1 MEAEEFLPS
10 FDDDMEAEEFLP
22 SSSSSSTDSG
32 LSHLIALQTAEGSWF
47 LNEGLAS
54 VVGRSL
60 SDLKGSCPNGC
71 SEVVWGTLLA
81 IALLETKFSDQRDE
95 WELVSMKSEMWLQG
109 QTLPAGETV
118 ESLTEKVKHAL
129 P

>member
-1 MEAEEFLPS
+1 MNGSDDDLEAEEFLQFSP
-10 FDDDMEAEEFLP
+10 FFP
-22 SSSSSSTDSG
+22 IDSG
-32 LSHLIALQTAEGSWF
+32 LLYLIALQTAEGSWF

-60 SDLKGSCPNGC
+60 SDLKGFCTGGC

-81 IALLETKFSDQRDE
+81 IALLETRFSDQRDE

-118 ESLTEKVKHAL
+118 ESLTEKAKNAL

>member
-1 MEAEEFLPS
+1 ME
-10 FDDDMEAEEFLP
+10 DEEFLP
-22 SSSSSSTDSG
+22 SSSSSSIDSG
-32 LSHLIALQTAEGSWF
+32 LSRLIALQTAEGSWF

-81 IALLETKFSDQRDE
+81 IALLETKFSDQHDE

-118 ESLTEKVKHAL
+118 ESLTEKAKHAL

>member
-1 MEAEEFLPS
+1 MEAEEYLPS

-22 SSSSSSTDSG
+22 SSSSSSIDSG
-32 LSHLIALQTAEGSWF
+32 LSRLIALQTAEGSWF

-60 SDLKGSCPNGC
+60 SDLKGSCPSGC

-95 WELVSMKSEMWLQG
+95 WELVSMKSKMWLQG

-118 ESLTEKVKHAL
+118 ESLTEKAKHAL